1 GLLGD
6 GEGFDLGLDLDDLD
20 EPRQPQRRR
29 ENRGAEDQF
38 GSNMDGDETME
49 VEIGLDTPGAVDRRS
64 AQDLIAPDLG
74 AVGEDTSLDKTFE
87 LNNRDGDLS
96 LGVENGNINFEKSR
110 PGQLTPRA
118 TTPAWDPQLNP
129 RASNQNK
136 SEEEIITKGQPPKKR
151 LRRQLVDLV
160 TELDPADHP
169 SSSLVP
175 NNPSHRELLPK
186 LLEVDG

>member
-1 GLLGD
+1 MGRNKSATHGQVSGLLGD

-110 PGQLTPRA
+110 PAAPIGVCKEFAGSVQVPYRWEADESDQRL
-118 TTPAWDPQLNP
+118 
-129 RASNQNK
+129 K
-136 SEEEIITKGQPPKKR
+136 EEGEGR
-151 LRRQLVDLV
+151 L
-160 TELDPADHP
+160 
-169 SSSLVP
+169 
-175 NNPSHRELLPK
+175 
-186 LLEVDG
+186 